1 MKIKHILQL
10 TGIVLVLGCSP
21 MQKTIAQNQKPS
33 STLIAVAKEDKQP
46 SQEFWD
52 ALSARCGKTYEG
64 YITLGAKIGNGFTG
78 EKLIMHIRKC
88 EENVMYIPFNV
99 GDNLSRTWILRKDKD
114 GLISLKHDHREEDGS
129 DDKVT
134 MYGGKSI
141 NTGTKNTQTFPADKE
156 TQINLPHAAT
166 NIWWMTIDDE
176 TFTYNF
182 RRLGKDYKMSVIFD
196 LKTEKPTPPDS
207 WGWEGK

>member
-1 MKIKHILQL
+1 MHCLAL
-10 TGIVLVLGCSP
+10 MFLLFGCS
-21 MQKTIAQNQKPS
+21 QKINTAMETNKGAS
-33 STLIAVAKEDKQP
+33 MLKTEDKQELMP
-46 SQEFWD
+46 SQEFWN

-64 YITLGAKIGNGFTG
+64 YITLGAKINNGFTG
-78 EKLIMHIRKC
+78 KKLIMHIRQC
-88 EENVMYIPFNV
+88 EEDVIYIPFNV
-99 GDNLSRTWILRKDKD
+99 GDNLSRTWILRKDIN
-114 GLISLKHDHREEDGS
+114 GLISLKHDHKKPDGS

-141 NTGTKNTQTFPADKE
+141 NVGTKNIQTFPADKE

-176 TFTYNF
+176 AFTYNF
-182 RRLGKDYKMSVIFD
+182 SRLGKDYKMTVVFD
-196 LKTEKPTPPDS
+196 LKNERPTPPDS